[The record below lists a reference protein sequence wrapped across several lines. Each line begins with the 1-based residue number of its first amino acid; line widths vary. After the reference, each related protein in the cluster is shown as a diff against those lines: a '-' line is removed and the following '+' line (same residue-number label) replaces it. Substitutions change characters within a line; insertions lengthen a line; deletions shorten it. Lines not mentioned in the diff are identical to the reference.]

1 MKNSSV
7 HNAYREYLHI
17 AAIFALLDWS
27 VVGLRVG
34 AILFFVAIAMILFF
48 RSGAY
53 NLFDKIVVPT
63 SIAIILGSSAIK
75 MFVSEL
81 VMQYITV
88 AVLVSMAIM
97 LIVALFVHSDKD
109 TNKKWYERIFQE
121 NYSSDY
127 FALFM
132 FALAIL
138 KSL

>member
-7 HNAYREYLHI
+7 HNAYREYLYI

-121 NYSSDY
+121 NYSFDY
-127 FALFM
+127 FALFI